1 MLEGSEF
8 HYDLPVNGITAN
20 LTMISGPP
28 GSTLSESSLT
38 WNSTTGGNV
47 SEENFLVVSGSEC
60 GGLEKFSLSVSVER
74 CECEN
79 NGVCST
85 DTHTGAQCICDQG
98 YHGESLT

>member
-1 MLEGSEF
+1 M
-8 HYDLPVNGITAN
+8 
-20 LTMISGPP
+20 
-28 GSTLSESSLT
+28 
-38 WNSTTGGNV
+38 
-47 SEENFLVVSGSEC
+47 VSGSEC

-85 DTHTGAQCICDQG
+85 DTHTGTQCICDQG